1 MGKGEMK
8 SVNKMV
14 IKKGEDSE
22 SLSKGIKE
30 KISN

>member
-14 IKKGEDSE
+14 IKKGEDTE
-22 SLSKGIKE
+22 FLSKGIKE